1 MSLIDNIQNKIIGPG
16 SILEPAEETAEESV
30 SETRRKAEEWRRVLA
45 ARERRLKE
53 LEKQIEQKEERV
65 RELERLIAGQQLT
78 KKQAREL
85 SNTQL
90 REMSRLLDERL
101 DNLGS
106 SLRQH
111 FDETDEAESIRYAE
125 FAEQIEQLKKS
136 QEEGRRELAERTHEE
151 SVQSFQNVKEL
162 IKGTDAKLYDMDLSQ
177 KSLKAIRKQ
186 NGFWK
191 LLILLML
198 ADLVVLTLLQFGVLP
213 L

>member
-1 MSLIDNIQNKIIGPG
+1 MSLIDNIQNKIIGSG

-125 FAEQIEQLKKS
+125 FAEQIEQLKKN
-136 QEEGRRELAERTHEE
+136 QEDGRRELAERTHEE